1 MLLLLVGSQLPQACH
16 WHTPGWIANFIILS
30 LFLRTFSGHCSFLSQ
45 LWAALEQKPIET
57 NAQIA
62 QILQNLK
69 LAWDSH
75 NFTMLSF
82 RKYSEPSYHPH
93 LLGDFCDQLQINS
106 YLSPSLLL
114 GQPNQHGWHS
124 YLWPE
129 TRCLNDSC
137 VHPKACSFRTLA
149 HPFKNGSDL
158 VHIQFR
164 YIFSALVYDVIVNL
178 KIFLGQPFLLQKQ
191 QCSRV
196 PKWNQ

>member
-93 LLGDFCDQLQINS
+93 LLGDFCDQLQINT
-106 YLSPSLLL
+106 YLSPKFASGAAKPKWLTQLLVTRDSLLKWLLCTSKGLFVQNISSSFQKWIRL
-114 GQPNQHGWHS
+114 GTH
-124 YLWPE
+124 
-129 TRCLNDSC
+129 T
-137 VHPKACSFRTLA
+137 V
-149 HPFKNGSDL
+149 
-158 VHIQFR
+158 
-164 YIFSALVYDVIVNL
+164 
-178 KIFLGQPFLLQKQ
+178 
-191 QCSRV
+191 
-196 PKWNQ
+196 